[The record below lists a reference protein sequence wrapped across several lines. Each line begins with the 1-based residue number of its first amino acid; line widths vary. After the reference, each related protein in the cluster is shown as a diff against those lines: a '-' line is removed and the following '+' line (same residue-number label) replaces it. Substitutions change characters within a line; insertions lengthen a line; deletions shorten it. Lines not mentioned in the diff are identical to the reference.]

1 MDYYTLEDL
10 PLQDK
15 TVILRLDINS
25 PLEDGK
31 IQSTER
37 IEAGVET
44 IKKLKS
50 KNCKTIILAHQG
62 RAGDEDFISLEQH
75 AQKLSEFCGFKV
87 EYVDDTIGKY
97 ARERIK
103 IMKSGEVV
111 LLQNIRFLAEETLDL
126 TPEEHSKSIM
136 ITTLSPLAQ
145 FFVNDAYSVSH
156 RNNCSIT
163 GFTQTL
169 KSCAGTQMQKEID
182 GNSKIHGGTAPV
194 VYVLGGAKPEDDV
207 KLMKYALEKELVDA
221 ILLGGVMAVLYA
233 KTKEWPLS
241 EKEEEELKKW
251 DKQVKTL
258 KELQQA
264 YSEKIAGP
272 IDYAVKINGKRT
284 EVKNKSETKGNPIE
298 DIGIETANKYAEII
312 QIGKTIYLKGPMG
325 RIEDEQFRTGTEIVL
340 KSFERARAF
349 TLTGGGHILEAMDM
363 FNIDK
368 SKISHI
374 SLAGGALLDFLSG
387 EKLPGVEALKENK
400 KRFPK

>member
-1 MDYYTLEDL
+1 MDYYSIEDL
-10 PLQDK
+10 PLQNK
-15 TVILRLDINS
+15 AVILRLDINS
-25 PLEDGK
+25 PLENGE
-31 IQSTER
+31 IQSIER
-37 IEAGVET
+37 IEASVET

-75 AQKLSEFCGFKV
+75 SQKLSELCGFNV
-87 EYVDDTIGKY
+87 EFVDDVIGRY
-97 ARERIK
+97 SRERIK
-103 IMKSGEVV
+103 IMKNGEVV

-126 TPEEHSKSIM
+126 TPEEHSKSIL
-136 ITTLSPLAQ
+136 IKTLSPLAQ

-169 KSCAGTQMQKEID
+169 QSCAGMQMQREIE
-182 GNSKIHGGTAPV
+182 GNSKIHGGSEPV
-194 VYVLGGAKPEDDV
+194 VYILGGAKPEDDV
-207 KLMKYALEKELVDA
+207 KLMKYALEKGLVDA

-233 KTKEWPLS
+233 KTKGWVLS
-241 EKEEEELKKW
+241 AKEEEEIKKLE
-251 DKQVKTL
+251 KPIETL
-258 KELQQA
+258 KQLQVE
-264 YSEKIAGP
+264 YPDKIAGP
-272 IDYAVKINGKRT
+272 IDYAVKIKDKRV
-284 EVKNKSETKGNPIE
+284 EVKSPSETHGSPIE
-298 DIGIETANKYAEII
+298 DIGTETAKKYAEII

-325 RIEDEQFRTGTEIVL
+325 RIEEEQFRTGTEMIL
-340 KSFERARAF
+340 KSFEQAKAF

-400 KRFPK
+400 KRFSK